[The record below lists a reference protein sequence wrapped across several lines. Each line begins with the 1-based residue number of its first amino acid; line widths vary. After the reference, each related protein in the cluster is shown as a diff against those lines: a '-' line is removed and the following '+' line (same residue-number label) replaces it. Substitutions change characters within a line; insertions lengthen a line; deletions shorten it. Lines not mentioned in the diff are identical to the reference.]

1 MVLLARTV
9 RRVRKARRE
18 FPARK
23 VSRAPRVI
31 WVRRVRPVPRAR
43 TEQRDKGSI
52 SAVRI
57 PDRRRIWHTTW

>member
-9 RRVRKARRE
+9 RRVRKAR
-18 FPARK
+18 K
-23 VSRAPRVI
+23 VSRVPRVI

-43 TEQRDKGSI
+43 TEQRDKDSI

-57 PDRRRIWHTTW
+57 PDRRRIKRTTW